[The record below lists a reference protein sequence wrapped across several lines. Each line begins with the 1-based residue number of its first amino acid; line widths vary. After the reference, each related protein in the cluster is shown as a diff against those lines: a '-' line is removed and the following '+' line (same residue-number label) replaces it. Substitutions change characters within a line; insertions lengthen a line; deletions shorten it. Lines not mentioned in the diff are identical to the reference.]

1 MLANLQEQGEDA
13 LHNADHVLCIRAVT
27 EGLDG
32 LKDDDK
38 TRIDFARVLGTEERD
53 GVVKVVG
60 PLGAKVADGNELY
73 AICDLDADGARG
85 CGYNE
90 LE

>member
-1 MLANLQEQGEDA
+1 M
-13 LHNADHVLCIRAVT
+13 HNADHILRVSAVP

-32 LKDDDK
+32 LEDDDE

-73 AICDLDADGARG
+73 AVCDLDADGARG
-85 CGYNE
+85 SRYNE